1 MSLLSAGTVER
12 KSPWPQKHESY
23 VAKAPPNQK
32 FSFSEELLVVG
43 QSGGG
48 DGMVAAVLIAL
59 SDLKFQIMSGDRVQR
74 LTLLIEML
82 HSSPK
87 GVSALLVSL
96 GNNIGDSPISCVSPL
111 CYGGLP
117 SSDWIKAQ

>member
-1 MSLLSAGTVER
+1 MGAVER
-12 KSPWPQKHESY
+12 KSPWPQKQESY

-32 FSFSEELLVVG
+32 FSFSAELLAVA

-48 DGMVAAVLIAL
+48 DGMVAAVFIAP
-59 SDLKFQIMSGDRVQR
+59 SDLKFQIMSRDREQR

-82 HSSPK
+82 RSSPE
-87 GVSALLVSL
+87 GVSAFLVSL
-96 GNNIGDSPISCVSPL
+96 GNNIGNSPISCVSPL
-111 CYGGLP
+111 CYGVLP